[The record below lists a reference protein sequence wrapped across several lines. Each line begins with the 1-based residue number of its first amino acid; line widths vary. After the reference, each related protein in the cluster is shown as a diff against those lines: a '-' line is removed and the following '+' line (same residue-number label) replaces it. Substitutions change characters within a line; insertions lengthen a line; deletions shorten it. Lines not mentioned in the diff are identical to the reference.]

1 MSDTLAPPRRWAWY
15 LSRRLRSEP
24 FVLASRRMVSVVVVE
39 NPWARINAQMPDPMA
54 RKRYKT

>member
-1 MSDTLAPPRRWAWY
+1 MTASNDC
-15 LSRRLRSEP
+15 
-24 FVLASRRMVSVVVVE
+24 FVVVVQVVVE